1 MTRMLSTG
9 GKYGSGKRV
18 MNEGFSCAFHLIS
31 SPPFVAGLG
40 IAIALVMTAIGYIL
54 SIASKGAIERKRLE
68 MMGSD
73 QKK

>member
-1 MTRMLSTG
+1 MLSTG

-54 SIASKGAIERKRLE
+54 SIPQRARLKE
-68 MMGSD
+68 ND
-73 QKK
+73 LK

>member
-1 MTRMLSTG
+1 
-9 GKYGSGKRV
+9 
-18 MNEGFSCAFHLIS
+18 MNEGFSCTFHLIS
-31 SPPFVAGLG
+31 SPPYVAGLG

-54 SIASKGAIERKRLE
+54 SIASKGAIERKRLK